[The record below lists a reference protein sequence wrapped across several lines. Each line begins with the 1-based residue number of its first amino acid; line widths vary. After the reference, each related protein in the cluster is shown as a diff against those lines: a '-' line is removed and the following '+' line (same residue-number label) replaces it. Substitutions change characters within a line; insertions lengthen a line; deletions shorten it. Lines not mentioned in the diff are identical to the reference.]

1 MSDSYPLP
9 LVLGSS
15 SPYRKQLLEK
25 LGLSFT
31 AVSPDIDETHSPG
44 ETPKQLVARLAAAK
58 ARKVAKEHKQ
68 HIIIG
73 SDQIAVL
80 ENEQILGKP
89 GSVEKAIEQLTACN
103 GQVVTFFTGL
113 SVLNSENGK
122 IETLV
127 EPFEVGF
134 RQLTAAEIKSYVEKE
149 QPLNCAG
156 SFKSE
161 GLGISLFAFMHG
173 DDPNSLIGLPLI
185 RLLELLR
192 HQGISPL

>member
-1 MSDSYPLP
+1 MSDNSPLP

-31 AVSPDIDETHSPG
+31 TESPDIDETHSAG
-44 ETPKQLVARLAAAK
+44 ETPQQLVARLAAAK
-58 ARKVAKEHKQ
+58 AREVSKTHKE

-73 SDQIAVL
+73 SDQVAVL
-80 ENEQILGKP
+80 ENNQILGKP

-113 SVLNSENGK
+113 SVLNSANNK

-161 GLGISLFAFMHG
+161 GLGISLFEFMHG

-185 RLLELLR
+185 RLLGLLR
-192 HQGISPL
+192 NQGISPL

>member
-1 MSDSYPLP
+1 MSDSSPLP
-9 LVLGSS
+9 LVLASS
-15 SPYRKQLLEK
+15 SPYRKGLLEK

-31 AVSPDIDETHSPG
+31 SVSPDIDETHTAG
-44 ETPKQLVARLAAAK
+44 ETPQQLVARLAASK
-58 ARKVAKEHKQ
+58 AREVAKEYEA

-73 SDQIAVL
+73 SDQVAVL
-80 ENEQILGKP
+80 SNNQILGKP

-103 GQVVTFFTGL
+103 GQIVTFFTGL
-113 SVLNSENGK
+113 SVLNSASGK
-122 IETLV
+122 IDTLV

-134 RQLTAAEIKSYVEKE
+134 RQLTTNEIKSYVEKE

-161 GLGISLFAFMHG
+161 GLGISLFEFMHG
-173 DDPNSLIGLPLI
+173 DDPNSLVGLPLI
-185 RLLELLR
+185 RLLTLLR